1 MSTDVIINVFVI
13 YYNQLSNDR
22 DFLFEFQCR
31 RHFDENDD
39 VFVYIVDVNLNYV
52 MIRNTIDLFVHLRNR
67 DRLKTITKYN
77 QQICYNF
84 TSNVDFL
91 IIDDY
96 FNKKSIKL
104 WKKRLNTIVIA
115 TTYAISIAFE
125 TIKSFSFFVVVNS
138 IFNVSTIQSLSITID
153 FQLKIVFSIDI
164 IVYDNSNVIIQLIAM
179 IEKFFII

>member
-1 MSTDVIINVFVI
+1 MNFFKINFLFDNDVFIVQKIKINLKKQIIKLKNCQNFQVSINIVIKKNFCLKRIVCIKIIIIMSTDVIINVFVI

-104 WKKRLNTIVIA
+104 
-115 TTYAISIAFE
+115 
-125 TIKSFSFFVVVNS
+125 
-138 IFNVSTIQSLSITID
+138 
-153 FQLKIVFSIDI
+153 
-164 IVYDNSNVIIQLIAM
+164 
-179 IEKFFII
+179 